1 MEKKKEMLI
10 SILLEMLLAGV
21 KEVQVQL
28 EGSRRKKDVC
38 MKDPDRD

>member
-28 EGSRRKKDVC
+28 EKEKHGREPKCRSNED
-38 MKDPDRD
+38 